1 MFWIA
6 TWPIV
11 TNLKIDTRAFSC
23 KVTHLI
29 IESKWRTINTKRSL
43 LELYWSSGKGLN
55 TNKHVNGF
63 LLKYS
68 IVQNVSKC
76 LIRLSPHDVSTSISK
91 KKYFKG
97 VLDFFFSFFFY
108 ISSRVVLQITDT
120 FIHFWQK
127 LSAIKR
133 ILPLTGGFNVKWM
146 VNGSVFKPFLQ

>member
-1 MFWIA
+1 MADDQHW
-6 TWPIV
+6 
-11 TNLKIDTRAFSC
+11 LRY
-23 KVTHLI
+23 
-29 IESKWRTINTKRSL
+29 TKRSL

-68 IVQNVSKC
+68 ITYIVQNVSKC
-76 LIRLSPHDVSTSISK
+76 LIRLSPHDVSTSICK
-91 KKYFKG
+91 KKINVVRRCIG
-97 VLDFFFSFFFY
+97 FFFLLLFF

-133 ILPLTGGFNVKWM
+133 ILSLTALQLTGCFNVKWM
-146 VNGSVFKPFLQ
+146 VNGSVFKLFLQ

>member
-1 MFWIA
+1 VFWIA
-6 TWPIV
+6 TWLIV

-23 KVTHLI
+23 KVTHQGHTFNYWIKMVDDQHWL
-29 IESKWRTINTKRSL
+29 RNTKRSL
-43 LELYWSSGKGLN
+43 LELYWSSGKGLS

-76 LIRLSPHDVSTSISK
+76 LIRLSPHDVSTSIYK
-91 KKYFKG
+91 KKIKQLVQRCIG
-97 VLDFFFSFFFY
+97 FFFLLLFF

-127 LSAIKR
+127 LS
-133 ILPLTGGFNVKWM
+133 
-146 VNGSVFKPFLQ
+146 LQWSEFCH